1 MEHDGYAP
9 PRAEIADVSS
19 TSVET
24 PLFAVSMVKLIV
36 LNANRINAKLASGRD
51 PNARFGWANIV
62 WIVLGSLFFALALVG
77 LFMAAGEQA
86 RGAPAL
92 RAVNRMSAGP
102 AGNCGSR

>member
-1 MEHDGYAP
+1 MEHDAYAP
-9 PRAEIADVSS
+9 TRGEIADVSS

-24 PLFAVSMVKLIV
+24 PLFAVSMVKPIV
-36 LNANRINAKLASGRD
+36 LNANRINAKLAPGHD

-62 WIVLGSLFFALALVG
+62 WIVLGG

>member
-1 MEHDGYAP
+1 MEHSPCGP
-9 PRAEIADVSS
+9 PRADIADVSS

-36 LNANRINAKLASGRD
+36 LYAKRINAKLALGHD
-51 PNARFGWANIV
+51 PNARFGWADIV
-62 WIVLGSLFFALALVG
+62 WILLGGLFHALALVG

>member
-1 MEHDGYAP
+1 MEHSPYGP
-9 PRAEIADVSS
+9 PRAEIAEVSS

-24 PLFAVSMVKLIV
+24 PLFAVSMVKLTV
-36 LNANRINAKLASGRD
+36 PYAKRIH
-51 PNARFGWANIV
+51 AR
-62 WIVLGSLFFALALVG
+62 LGLG
-77 LFMAAGEQA
+77 QET